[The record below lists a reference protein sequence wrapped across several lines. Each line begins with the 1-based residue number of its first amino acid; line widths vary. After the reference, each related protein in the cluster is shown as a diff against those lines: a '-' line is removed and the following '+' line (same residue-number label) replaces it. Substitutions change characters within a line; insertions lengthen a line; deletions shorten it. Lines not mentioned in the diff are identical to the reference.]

1 MAAEIVEQVCVGIEN
16 RRQGSPPCAVW
27 GELGAKLC
35 EDSRG
40 VGTSLVRPTDIGIMS
55 GAWNGL
61 SKRELVDQELG
72 RLTESDFDRLLE
84 FMRLLSEEHADATVP
99 TVAAESLLAK
109 DWLSPE
115 EDAAWANL

>member
-1 MAAEIVEQVCVGIEN
+1 
-16 RRQGSPPCAVW
+16 
-27 GELGAKLC
+27 
-35 EDSRG
+35 
-40 VGTSLVRPTDIGIMS
+40 MS
-55 GAWNGL
+55 GAWNGSVPL
-61 SKRELVDQELG
+61 PHESSGTMGVEQSMSKRELVDQELG
-72 RLTESDFDRLLE
+72 RLTESDLDRLLE